1 MNNFKGKVAFIT
13 GTASKRGMGH
23 AIALR
28 MAKEGADVVVV
39 DKFPA
44 PKSMFP
50 GDEGWRGLDAEVD
63 EIKALGR
70 RSMAIV
76 MDIAKAQEVDAAV
89 AKTVSDFGKIDIL
102 IHCAAIRG
110 PVGTPLVDHTEKDW
124 QDCMTVNVVG
134 TFLLSK
140 AIAKHM
146 IARNQGGK
154 ILIFASMAGTHGVK
168 GSSAYCA
175 SKYATIG
182 LVKSLALEVAP
193 YQITVNAINP
203 GAIITN
209 LRDAAFGKMA
219 EKQGITW
226 EQAQQNDYKMMASNI
241 PMGRLGSVEDIAN
254 LACFMVS
261 DEANYL
267 TAETIGLTGGLI

>member
-1 MNNFKGKVAFIT
+1 MSDLKGKVAFVT

-28 MAKEGADVVVV
+28 LAKEGADVVVA
-39 DKFPA
+39 DKYPA

-50 GDEGWRGLDAEVD
+50 GDEGWRGLDAEVE

-70 RSMAIV
+70 KALSIV
-76 MDIAKAQEVDAAV
+76 MDISQSRDVESAV
-89 AKTVSDFGKIDIL
+89 AKTIATMGKIDIL
-102 IHCAAIRG
+102 VHCAAVRG

-124 QDCMTVNVVG
+124 QDCMNINVIG

-140 AIAKHM
+140 AVARHM
-146 IARNQGGK
+146 IERANGGK

-182 LVKSLALEVAP
+182 LVKSLALELAP
-193 YQITVNAINP
+193 YHINVNAINP

-209 LRDAAFGKMA
+209 LRDAAFEKMA
-219 EKQGITW
+219 QASGTTW
-226 EQAQQNDYKMMASNI
+226 EEAQQKDYKMMGANI
-241 PMGRLGSVEDIAN
+241 PWGRLGNVEDIAD
-254 LACFMVS
+254 LANFLVS
-261 DEANYL
+261 DQAGYL